1 LFEEV
6 AKSKLSGLIF
16 TYVWKI
22 GSKDD
27 CDFINTIV
35 RIFEQENATVYYVE
49 LDASVEERLKRNK
62 SPDRLKCKPSK
73 NDFEASENE
82 LLTTDNQHILNF
94 ETKKFISKNHLKIN
108 NTKLSADRVAEMI
121 KERFL
126 L

>member
-1 LFEEV
+1 
-6 AKSKLSGLIF
+6 LSGFIF

-108 NTKLSADRVAEMI
+108 NTKLSADRAAEMI